1 MRETYN
7 KPFKT
12 NKNSMSFFFFKIKN
26 NILLFIDSEF
36 IESSFSSFLVENKL
50 NFNCQRKKNLIYIF
64 LKNYK
69 LVPSFK
75 THITLQIFTLS

>member
-12 NKNSMSFFFFKIKN
+12 NKNSMSFFFN

-36 IESSFSSFLVENKL
+36 IESSFSFFLVENKL
-50 NFNCQRKKNLIYIF
+50 NFNCQRKK
-64 LKNYK
+64 K
-69 LVPSFK
+69 LNIHFFK
-75 THITLQIFTLS
+75 KLQVGTII

>member
-12 NKNSMSFFFFKIKN
+12 NKNSMSFFFKIKN

-36 IESSFSSFLVENKL
+36 IESSFISFLVENKL
-50 NFNCQRKKNLIYIF
+50 NFNCQRKK
-64 LKNYK
+64 
-69 LVPSFK
+69 
-75 THITLQIFTLS
+75 T

>member
-1 MRETYN
+1 VRETYN

-12 NKNSMSFFFFKIKN
+12 NKNSMSFFFKIKN

-36 IESSFSSFLVENKL
+36 IKSSFISFLVENKL

-75 THITLQIFTLS
+75 TQITSQIFTLS